1 MSVRAML
8 MAAAGSQASSAAA
21 YRYWRIHINALNYG
35 GSQVFLMEV
44 ELRGTVGGA
53 DLTTSSTPVLESSV
67 FFDGEGGYY
76 PSANTL
82 DGNTASYW
90 ASFPG
95 VPHWLRYDLGS
106 AKQVAQVAI
115 YPWAAPMNCPRDFV
129 IQGSADGVSFTN
141 VKSFSGVAAWTGW
154 QAFAL

>member
-8 MAAAGSQASSAAA
+8 MAAAGASTPAPA
-21 YRYWRIHINALNYG
+21 YRYWRIYITALNDG
-35 GSQVFLMEV
+35 GSQVALTEV

-67 FFDGEGGYY
+67 SGGYY
-76 PSANTL
+76 PGVYTV
-82 DGNTASYW
+82 DGYI
-90 ASFPG
+90 ASFWISDTG

-106 AKQVAQVAI
+106 AEQVAQVAI
-115 YPWAAPMNCPRDFV
+115 YPWAAPMYCPRDFV

-141 VKSFSGVAAWTGW
+141 IKSFSGVAAWTGW

>member
-1 MSVRAML
+1 MSVRGVFAG
-8 MAAAGSQASSAAA
+8 AGSQPSGLAS
-21 YRYWRIHINALNYG
+21 YRYWRIYITALNGG
-35 GSQVFLMEV
+35 GSQVALMEV

-67 FFDGEGGYY
+67 WFDGEGGYY
-76 PSANTL
+76 PGVNTV
-82 DGNTASYW
+82 DGYTDSYW
-90 ASFPG
+90 VSIPG

-115 YPWAAPMNCPRDFV
+115 YPWAASMHCPRDFV
-129 IQGSADGVSFTN
+129 IQGSADGGSFTN